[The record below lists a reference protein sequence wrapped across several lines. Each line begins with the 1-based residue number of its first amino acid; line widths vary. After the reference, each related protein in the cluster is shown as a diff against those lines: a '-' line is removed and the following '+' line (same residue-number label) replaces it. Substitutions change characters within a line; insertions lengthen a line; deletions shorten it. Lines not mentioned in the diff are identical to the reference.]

1 MAKAQQ
7 YIAEGYRFVVDLD
20 LEQFFDRVNDD
31 KLMAKIAERVSDTKL
46 LQLIRAFL
54 TAGVMETRMS
64 GGVGGEEL

>member
-54 TAGVMETRMS
+54 TAGVMGWS
-64 GGVGGEEL
+64 GG